1 MAKGIN
7 NESLDD
13 LLVILNDVDETQKSK
28 IIEYMNDP
36 TFLTNLTSNDERLD
50 FAEFLESIEVD
61 KDKITSI
68 NDILQG
74 SADPTTLVLELI
86 EELEKS
92 DVLGIEDILD
102 SDESDD
108 LEDVDGFE
116 DVAFLDENKDV
127 NKDEDQSELLED
139 ESDDEFMLGLNL
151 DDESELD
158 GINDESEEVNI
169 FDLDDEDDE
178 DSELDNNEL
187 EAEDEDSIFNLDDDI
202 DIDSNDDKSEETDID
217 TEEVD
222 NLFSLDEDLDGVGD
236 DEVDDTLNLDE
247 NDKSNESFN
256 LDESSDEIDDIFK
269 LDDESEVDESD
280 IEVDEIDD
288 PINLDDESID
298 DVSSVDDFDL
308 EKDINNSAEIDEEI
322 LVAED
327 DGDKLFNFN
336 NTNEE
341 SNSVDLDSL
350 GFDDELDSSDLFSI
364 GEEEQKIINDNSKEL
379 ENDGDIVSIN
389 SEDEYE
395 VPTSDPSELDDFE
408 FEFEDPLIDPS
419 SKELVQAED
428 VVFGDNIGS
437 LESDDD
443 GLGYGL
449 DDEDDND
456 NDGLDYDLDDEE
468 EEDEFGDD
476 EVPEPNTG
484 EDEENDDYYLDNYED
499 EAPKKKLPIKN
510 LAIAVAAIVGV
521 GAGGFI
527 IYDNLMGDDFD
538 DYQSGINIKDS
549 IKQDDKPK
557 VESKPKA
564 PKETKPVEKVESQFD
579 KDLDNLSVDEFIN
592 KSEPVKVD
600 TVSQE
605 KLKELDK
612 LKSLYDEIQEK
623 ISKIEKEN
631 RELKTALKESI
642 SNNEQLIKEVN
653 KIKIQIEDDNIQENI
668 TKKLDEDRSYHKET
682 MMKLLGVTKSLKGEI
697 EDLKVNKVDKSELLD
712 VVELID
718 LSFDEIDEI
727 KDGINEFNK
736 KQDETGKDNPF
747 GHKIEIKKP
756 ILLKFP
762 EAEVEKAKKELN
774 IKGAKPEIINS
785 KKIKLIDEPKPKK
798 PTVLDRGY
806 AEKNVNKKQSIENR
820 ELRRKTAS
828 ELLRER
834 FEKRNQVIVEYNKQQ
849 EEKTVQRT
857 KKPVGKVNVSSVD
870 YSKFNYVLIG
880 TIEGVIYLRNNIG
893 SIDNYRVNDI
903 LPGYGQIQKINEDG
917 SVITNKGNFKF
928 KQSGK

>member
-1 MAKGIN
+1 M
-7 NESLDD
+7 
-13 LLVILNDVDETQKSK
+13 
-28 IIEYMNDP
+28 
-36 TFLTNLTSNDERLD
+36 
-50 FAEFLESIEVD
+50 
-61 KDKITSI
+61 
-68 NDILQG
+68 
-74 SADPTTLVLELI
+74 
-86 EELEKS
+86 
-92 DVLGIEDILD
+92 
-102 SDESDD
+102 
-108 LEDVDGFE
+108 
-116 DVAFLDENKDV
+116 
-127 NKDEDQSELLED
+127 
-139 ESDDEFMLGLNL
+139 
-151 DDESELD
+151 
-158 GINDESEEVNI
+158 
-169 FDLDDEDDE
+169 
-178 DSELDNNEL
+178 
-187 EAEDEDSIFNLDDDI
+187 
-202 DIDSNDDKSEETDID
+202 
-217 TEEVD
+217 D
-222 NLFSLDEDLDGVGD
+222 NLFSLDEDLDGLGD
-236 DEVDDTLNLDE
+236 DEVDDPLNLDE
-247 NDKSNESFN
+247 SDESNESFN
-256 LDESSDEIDDIFK
+256 LDELSDEVDDTFK
-269 LDDESEVDESD
+269 LDDEIDEVDD
-280 IEVDEIDD
+280 Q
-288 PINLDDESID
+288 INLDDESID
-298 DVSSVDDFDL
+298 DVSLVDDFDL
-308 EKDINNSAEIDEEI
+308 AEDINNSAEIDEEI

-327 DGDKLFNFN
+327 DGDQLFNFN

-350 GFDDELDSSDLFSI
+350 GFDDELDSSDLFST
-364 GEEEQKIINDNSKEL
+364 GEEEQKLINDNSKEL
-379 ENDGDIVSIN
+379 ENDEDIVSIKN
-389 SEDEYE
+389 EDEYE

-408 FEFEDPLIDPS
+408 FEFEDPLVDPN

-443 GLGYGL
+443 DLDYDLGDEDNNDNDGLGYSLDDEDNNDNDDFGYGL
-449 DDEDDND
+449 DDEEDNEFGDDNDDDDDDDDDNDDDND
-456 NDGLDYDLDDEE
+456 NDDDDDNG
-468 EEDEFGDD
+468 DE
-476 EVPEPNTG
+476 
-484 EDEENDDYYLDNYED
+484 
-499 EAPKKKLPIKN
+499 PKKKLPIKN
-510 LAIAVAAIVGV
+510 LAIAVAAIVGA

-538 DYQSGINIKDS
+538 DFDDYQSGIDIKDS
-549 IKQDDKPK
+549 VKRDDKPK
-557 VESKPKA
+557 VESKPKTETKPKA

-579 KDLDNLSVDEFIN
+579 KDLDNLSVDEFID
-592 KSEPVKVD
+592 KSEPVIEPVKID

-612 LKSLYDEIQEK
+612 LKSLYDEIQDK

-682 MMKLLGVTKSLKGEI
+682 MLKLLGVTKNLKGEI

-718 LSFDEIDEI
+718 LSFTEIDEI

-747 GHKIEIKKP
+747 GHKIEIKKQ

-762 EAEVEKAKKELN
+762 EVEVEKAKKELN
-774 IKGAKPEIINS
+774 IKDAKPEIINS
-785 KKIKLIDEPKPKK
+785 KKIKPIEKPEPKK
-798 PTVLDRGY
+798 PTVLDRSY
-806 AEKNVNKKQSIENR
+806 AEKNVNKKQSINNR

-849 EEKTVQRT
+849 EEKTAQRT

-870 YSKFNYVLIG
+870 YSKFNYILIG

-917 SVITNKGNFKF
+917 SVITNQGNFKF